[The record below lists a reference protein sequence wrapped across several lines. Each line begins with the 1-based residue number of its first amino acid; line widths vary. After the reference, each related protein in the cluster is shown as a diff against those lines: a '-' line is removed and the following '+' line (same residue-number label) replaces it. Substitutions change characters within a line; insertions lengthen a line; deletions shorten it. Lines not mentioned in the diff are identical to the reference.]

1 MRARL
6 SDLHHAAIVSVED
19 IIVVV
24 LVDLPDRDTFALVF
38 LAVTKLGTE
47 GGTVAALVDGF
58 GALILVVS
66 AQERPIPIGA
76 GGNGGH
82 AGRAF
87 LVRFIARFAGFCF
100 MADRPGEAGLRH
112 S

>member
-1 MRARL
+1 MPRMPALFIGHGSPMNAIEDNAYSLAWKELGKSLPRPRA
-6 SDLHHAAIVSVED
+6 
-19 IIVVV
+19 
-24 LVDLPDRDTFALVF
+24 
-38 LAVTKLGTE
+38 
-47 GGTVAALVDGF
+47 
-58 GALILVVS
+58 ILVVS

-87 LVRFIARFAGFCF
+87 LVRFIARFSGFCF